1 MKVTHIFRSHLA
13 TMIVGASLVAVGL
26 SSVGC
31 KDKAAP
37 AKQSTVAVGSND
49 VATATTPAAP
59 VEMAPA
65 KGSAAGLESA
75 LAAWNKGSPDTVGLS
90 VKALVDWSKQDGAL
104 PPLPAKPID
113 AVSARFAYFKMA
125 SALVATR
132 VEDPSVVEATLY
144 LAQRMRQEGATLQE
158 VTLGGQLADQ
168 VTSLAKVPP
177 AFAAKYAPVDAE
189 FIRAFAVE
197 GKHLQDLTAWM
208 QTEDG
213 KQTAAAAAASGS
225 GSAAIM
231 VPTTA
236 QMQEA
241 VGLFAAINDKPPA
254 DKAGFLTHL
263 KAKVEPSTKSSN
275 KITSDTAKVLPS
287 HADRL
292 FGYVTGYQA
301 WLRGDLA
308 PASGAIPT
316 PGVAAPVAG
325 H

>member
-26 SSVGC
+26 SSLGC

-37 AKQSTVAVGSND
+37 AKQSTVAAGSND
-49 VATATTPAAP
+49 VATTPASP

-65 KGSAAGLESA
+65 KGSAAGLEAA

-90 VKALVDWSKQDGAL
+90 VKALVDWSQQGGAL
-104 PPLPAKPID
+104 PPLPVKPID

-168 VTSLAKVPP
+168 VTSLAKIAP

-189 FIRAFAVE
+189 FIHAFAVE

-231 VPTTA
+231 VPTTE

-254 DKAGFLTHL
+254 DKASFLIHL

-275 KITSDTAKVLPS
+275 KITADTAKVLPS

-308 PASGAIPT
+308 VPASGAIPT